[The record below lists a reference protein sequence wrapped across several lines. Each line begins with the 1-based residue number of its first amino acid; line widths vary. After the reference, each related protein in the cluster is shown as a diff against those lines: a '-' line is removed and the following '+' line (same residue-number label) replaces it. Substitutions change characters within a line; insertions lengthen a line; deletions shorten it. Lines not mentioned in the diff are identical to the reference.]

1 MKGSCR
7 KTLRIRS
14 DTVFECWKEIPLANL
29 VHGIY
34 LWSHGAQVSTLER
47 IFNSPHKA
55 AIKLCQKVRACCSS
69 WFNRNPLVI
78 GRNGLNY
85 VVQID
90 ESQFHHRQRVSIC

>member
-47 IFNSPHKA
+47 IVNSPHKA

-85 VVQID
+85 VVQI
-90 ESQFHHRQRVSIC
+90 EEFQFHHSQRVSIC